1 MFSGLRMGLAQE
13 ERCEALKVVVQSLLV
28 VGPEVYA
35 LVSCAR
41 GTQPPGELL
50 LASCAI
56 PKTSTR
62 ERKPTNTSDW
72 MLKSKAITDHGG
84 GQAGEAAIDEAF
96 AAGIYEEAAREVM
109 TCHSSDVARWTQCQD
124 VCGET
129 VSLCEECGADLCMA
143 HTKGHPYRGARCP
156 FHARANTGLTEKAR
170 VGARVGA
177 SPREDSGFK
186 GFPDQYMLWWRQ
198 QFKQQ
203 HAARLSAEREHAA
216 AVHKKIRSEG
226 PSCPSFDGKYWCL
239 LWRCK

>member
-1 MFSGLRMGLAQE
+1 MFSGLRMGLVQE

-84 GQAGEAAIDEAF
+84 GQAGEAAIDEAV
-96 AAGIYEEAAREVM
+96 AAGIYEERVVFKGKDKFGKPLQISQIRVNSEKSDQM
-109 TCHSSDVARWTQCQD
+109 HS
-124 VCGET
+124 
-129 VSLCEECGADLCMA
+129 
-143 HTKGHPYRGARCP
+143 
-156 FHARANTGLTEKAR
+156 TGLTEKAR
-170 VGARVGA
+170 VGAVA
-177 SPREDSGFK
+177 DQDVFK
-186 GFPDQYMLWWRQ
+186 
-198 QFKQQ
+198 
-203 HAARLSAEREHAA
+203 
-216 AVHKKIRSEG
+216 
-226 PSCPSFDGKYWCL
+226 
-239 LWRCK
+239 

>member
-62 ERKPTNTSDW
+62 ERKTTNTS
-72 MLKSKAITDHGG
+72 
-84 GQAGEAAIDEAF
+84 EV

-109 TCHSSDVARWTQCQD
+109 TCHSSDVARWTQCED

-186 GFPDQYMLWWRQ
+186 GFPDQYMLRWRQ

-203 HAARLSAEREHAA
+203 EAARLSAEREHAA

-239 LWRCK
+239 LWRGK